1 MSAEQLKAFL
11 EADKSD
17 AGLQE
22 NLKAAN
28 DADAAVAI
36 AKAAGFAISCEE
48 LKKAAQTE
56 IKDEELEQMAGGKS
70 RIERQIWGDFG

>member
-1 MSAEQLKAFL
+1 MPEEQIKAFL
-11 EADKSD
+11 EAVKSD
-17 AGLQE
+17 VELQE
-22 NLKAAN
+22 NLKTAN
-28 DADAAVAI
+28 SADAVAAI
-36 AKAAGFAISCEE
+36 ANANGFMISCEE